1 MSDCR
6 NETAAIRP
14 TPAKQ
19 GWAVCSPPLPGKGGF
34 TLLEVMVAMAIL
46 ALCVVPLLGAI
57 TQGLRATSR
66 IEQITTATE
75 LARNKLVQIEMEAMP
90 DAEETRE
97 GEFGPPHQDF
107 GWRAEY
113 LKRPELQLL
122 EDQLQGLKTMEV
134 HLSVIWHEGGA
145 EQAVD
150 FSTLLVQ

>member
-6 NETAAIRP
+6 NGTASIGSPSRP
-14 TPAKQ
+14 R
-19 GWAVCSPPLPGKGGF
+19 LGGF

-46 ALCVVPLLGAI
+46 ALCMVPLLGAI

-66 IEQITTATE
+66 IERITTATE

-107 GWRAEY
+107 GWRVEY

-122 EDQLQGLKTMEV
+122 EDNLPGLKTMEV